1 MPVNQ
6 CLAHY
11 STDLQCVKFNP
22 YFSTFVIICVCT
34 RSTNNLFTAGCHILC
49 SSFEIPFED
58 ADPNSLKPL
67 FSWKWFPEKTTDT
80 YLTKTIN
87 QAILKK
93 ANYLSNK
100 KITHQQKENL
110 VNFLQKLLTYSTYI
124 LYTLY

>member
-1 MPVNQ
+1 MPNDENIFFFNPTINIHNYMPVNQ

-11 STDLQCVKFNP
+11 STDLQCVKFNL

-67 FSWKWFPEKTTDT
+67 FS
-80 YLTKTIN
+80 
-87 QAILKK
+87 
-93 ANYLSNK
+93 
-100 KITHQQKENL
+100 
-110 VNFLQKLLTYSTYI
+110 
-124 LYTLY
+124 